1 MTKKKTKLNPLA
13 WINSNLLLIFA
24 GFLIIFIPLYPKL
37 PLFEAIP
44 GYIVRVRLEDIFVL
58 LAVFIW
64 FIKAIKN
71 KIKWNS
77 PILWLMSLYLI
88 FAVLS
93 VVSAVVISK
102 TVPVDLADR
111 DFIHLAKTL
120 LHLFR
125 YMEYFALFFIVSS
138 SIKTKK
144 DFQILLITMI
154 ITLLGVSIYGIGQKY
169 YYWPVYSTMNREF
182 SKGLR
187 LYLTPHARVQST
199 FGGHYDFAAYLVII
213 LNLVVALFYK
223 NKNRWQKIGLFIIYI
238 LGLWSLIVSAS
249 RTSFIAFCAGLLFI
263 LIYTSSKEVGFAKK
277 FKAFIKKSFIQL
289 LIFTA
294 MFFYF
299 GDDMYERFLQ
309 VITAYPEIHEGY
321 HEFND
326 KCKTISQSIL
336 VNLNLK
342 IKLFKAEI
350 PKNAISTDD
359 LAQKIVVA
367 SDTKPSSQKPLDVYV
382 DVPDLIPV
390 ATISASG
397 SANTILVETERT
409 WSDNALK
416 HGLSLA
422 IRLDELWPRAIQG
435 FLKNPLLGTGY
446 ATLTKKDNVQFTEAE
461 STDNN
466 FLRTLGETGLL
477 GFISFYSVVI
487 LSMTIASKFLKSKDQ
502 LTSAVS
508 LGFFAASIG
517 ILLNALYIDVFAA
530 SKVAFTYWAFT
541 GLLFG
546 LVCLNKNYNTYKKL
560 KIITW
565 WQKQNQKLQ
574 DKLRN
579 VHKKNK

>member
-1 MTKKKTKLNPLA
+1 MTKKKIKFNPLV
-13 WINSNLLLIFA
+13 WLSNNLLLIFS

-44 GYIVRVRLEDIFVL
+44 GYIVRVRLEDIFVF
-58 LAVFIW
+58 LATFIW
-64 FIKAIKN
+64 LIKAIKN

-77 PILWLMSLYLI
+77 PILWLIISYLI
-88 FAVLS
+88 AAVLS
-93 VVSAVVISK
+93 VISAVIISK
-102 TVPVDLADR
+102 TVPVDFADK

-144 DFQILLITMI
+144 DFKILLATMI
-154 ITLLGVSIYGIGQKY
+154 LTLLGVSIYGIGQKY
-169 YYWPVYSTMNREF
+169 LYWPVYSTMNREF

-199 FGGHYDFAAYLVII
+199 FGGHYDFAAYLVLI
-213 LNLVVALFYK
+213 LNLVIALFYK
-223 NKNRWQKIGLFIIYI
+223 IKNRWQKIGLFIIYL

-249 RTSFIAFCAGLLFI
+249 RTSFVAFCAGLLFI
-263 LIYTSSKEVGFAKK
+263 LIHISSKETNFTKK
-277 FKAFIKKSFIQL
+277 LKLFIKKSFVQL
-289 LIFTA
+289 LIFIV

-309 VITAYPEIHEGY
+309 SIAAYPEIHEGY
-321 HEFND
+321 HKFND
-326 KCKTISQSIL
+326 NCKKTKNSIL
-336 VNLNLK
+336 VSLGLK
-342 IKLFKAEI
+342 IELPKAEI
-350 PKNAISTDD
+350 PENAISTDD

-367 SDTKPSSQKPLDVYV
+367 SDTRPSSQKPLDVYV
-382 DVPDLIPV
+382 DVPNLIQV

-397 SANTILVETERT
+397 SATTIMVETERT
-409 WSDNALK
+409 WSDNALR

-487 LSMTIASKFLKSKDQ
+487 LSMTIAAKFLKSKDQ

-508 LGFFAASIG
+508 LGFLAASIG
-517 ILLNALYIDVFAA
+517 LLLNALYIDVFAA

-546 LVCLNKNYNTYKKL
+546 LVCLNKNYKKL
-560 KIITW
+560 KVIAW

-574 DKLRN
+574 NKLHN
-579 VHKKNK
+579 VHTKNK